1 MYNISK
7 KTAQQIVDTVK
18 EFCGYDINFISDSG
32 MILASTDSS
41 RIGTF
46 HEGGMAALRSGEA
59 LEVFQN
65 DTFHG
70 TQKGVNIPV
79 FQGNIP
85 AAVIGISGD
94 PDEVRPFAHLAE
106 RITRLLLREQELNAA
121 VRTSSEKRHY
131 LIQSLINES
140 TENPRYL
147 LSLLK
152 DFRMNPNTSKR
163 IILIHLKS
171 ENGGRYMT
179 NIESRIQLLCDKL
192 TGSIFCY
199 QYPYDF
205 ILLTDAKCVDEKL
218 SILRKFASE
227 ERDSL
232 AVGIGQSCDLYQ
244 VHTSFAAA
252 QIALESLSFSDSNLS
267 LFDDLTLE
275 ILLGPVSKECR
286 KKYLDKTIQAL
297 SSEEI
302 LLLRLYFEENRSLTQ
317 TAKRLFLHKNTLQYR
332 LERIHKHCGFD
343 PRNFKDAVILY
354 LAVNLENRNS
364 YL

>member
-1 MYNISK
+1 MNSINK

-18 EFCGYDINFISDSG
+18 EVCGHDINFISDKG
-32 MILASTDSS
+32 MILASTDAS

-46 HEGGMAALRSGEA
+46 HEGGMAALRNGEA

-79 FQGNIP
+79 FQGNVP

-131 LIQSLINES
+131 LIQSLINGS
-140 TENPRYL
+140 PENPGYL
-147 LSLLK
+147 LKLLK
-152 DFRMNPNTSKR
+152 DFQLNPDTSKR
-163 IILIHLKS
+163 IILVHLKS
-171 ENGGRYMT
+171 ENSGRYMAG
-179 NIESRIQLLCDKL
+179 IESRIQLLCDKL
-192 TGSIFCY
+192 TGAIFCY

-205 ILLTDAKCVDEKL
+205 IILADAECVNKNLPALKKFVSDEH
-218 SILRKFASE
+218 
-227 ERDSL
+227 DSL
-232 AVGIGQSCDLYQ
+232 AAGIGQSCDLYQ
-244 VHTSFAAA
+244 SQASFTTA
-252 QIALESLSFSDSNLS
+252 QIALESLSFSDSNLA

-275 ILLGPVSKECR
+275 ILLGPVSKQCR
-286 KKYLDKTIQAL
+286 QKYLDKTIRFL

-302 LLLRLYFEENRSLTQ
+302 DLLRLYFEENRSLTE

-332 LERIHKHCGFD
+332 LKRIHKHCGFD

-354 LAVNLENRNS
+354 LAVSLENRNS